1 MPVLLHRQQYVGCE
15 TQGLWMKYLKWP
27 RMRFFAVCFCSSPAL
42 WKLNQLTMTRWRLH
56 MIILLVAMS
65 VLKIQSTDFR
75 CTSQPAVA
83 VTVEPAEDNTVDIC
97 YNVGS
102 KDPVAGPSSAS
113 QRTRCRCCRWLCC
126 MWRCSTR
133 PEPSAMILRTTC
145 QSCK

>member
-1 MPVLLHRQQYVGCE
+1 
-15 TQGLWMKYLKWP
+15 
-27 RMRFFAVCFCSSPAL
+27 
-42 WKLNQLTMTRWRLH
+42 

-113 QRTRCRCCRWLCC
+113 QRTVALAVDVVDDFVVCGDVELARNLQ
-126 MWRCSTR
+126 
-133 PEPSAMILRTTC
+133 P
-145 QSCK
+145 